1 MGVVAHSDL
10 RRTLARHL
18 QLSAKSIRTSCSNTS
33 TSLSIDRV
41 KRKSESESERKEVC
55 MKQYRKNIGV
65 LENSRDSVGPRKAS
79 GLAIWQNLCLVL

>member
-33 TSLSIDRV
+33 TSLSIERV
-41 KRKSESESERKEVC
+41 KSESESERKEVC

-65 LENSRDSVGPRKAS
+65 LENSRDSVGP
-79 GLAIWQNLCLVL
+79 

>member
-33 TSLSIDRV
+33 TSLSIERV
-41 KRKSESESERKEVC
+41 KSESESESEKG
-55 MKQYRKNIGV
+55 GV
-65 LENSRDSVGPRKAS
+65 YET
-79 GLAIWQNLCLVL
+79 I

>member
-41 KRKSESESERKEVC
+41 KSESERKGVC

>member
-33 TSLSIDRV
+33 TSLSIERV
-41 KRKSESESERKEVC
+41 KRKSESESESERKEMC
-55 MKQYRKNIGV
+55 MKQYRK
-65 LENSRDSVGPRKAS
+65 K
-79 GLAIWQNLCLVL
+79 IWCA

>member
-41 KRKSESESERKEVC
+41 KSESESERKEVC

-79 GLAIWQNLCLVL
+79 GLAIWQNLCLVR